1 MDYSV
6 KLCACPQS
14 GISELPASFAMA
26 ISGVAL
32 VLSLGT
38 HVSSLHWLRSR
49 RETVSVFLGT
59 LRGVLF
65 PKTEKEK
72 RVAVLIEEKR
82 LAMCLVLADA
92 FFVSQFGSA
101 MLLMV
106 SAAAFFGLFPREP
119 MYLAYYC
126 VVTTICALAWIGFL
140 FQKKLN
146 VTSMNLLIYA
156 MFLLVGVPPVFATS
170 LESYHFAIGWARAL
184 QLLLSIVGPDM
195 SHFLP
200 VNLLHLAWQLWVIF
214 KNPGLRDDL
223 VENLVLSLVTVGY
236 NLLMRIGA
244 TALFKDRGEAIL
256 QALQSSNS
264 EGTVRALI
272 SVMTDALVALR
283 EDLTLQEDS
292 PPLAALLLGTPSIVA
307 RQGQTMSRFLMADNV
322 DRFNQFVLSGSS
334 ASKAR
339 QINIDFRDSSGNRV
353 RTQIYHVCL
362 KDQLDGHLTHL
373 IGVVEDSREQSLG
386 PSLDGLS
393 EGGFSRQTSNVDG
406 STVLNISGGLGAF
419 PILDH
424 GGKFIL
430 FGLELKLVQAHVLH
444 MLEPGT
450 NSPTLEYFREGAS
463 PSPATSSRPKRSDQ
477 LKMMEGKWKI
487 AMPDAPPMLIQ
498 GGVATVQLSM
508 QILRDPNI
516 NLGLQGLPVR
526 LRPERPL
533 QVPTRS
539 RQSLPQISWHGSAR
553 PERIHSAPACT
564 LDDRAEGPESSDS
577 LKEVSDAH
585 ASIGR
590 RAELPRARSFVDSD
604 PRALRDPKF
613 QGVLVDLKSEAM
625 SLPGQIPQGN
635 QGSDP

>member
-1 MDYSV
+1 MDYLV

-14 GISELPASFAMA
+14 GTSELPASFAMA

-38 HVSSLHWLRSR
+38 HVSSLHWLRR
-49 RETVSVFLGT
+49 QRESVSVFLGT

-72 RVAVLIEEKR
+72 RVAALIEERR

-106 SAAAFFGLFPREP
+106 SSAAFFGLFPRET
-119 MYLAYYC
+119 MYLVYYC
-126 VVTTICALAWIGFL
+126 VVTTICGLTWIVFL
-140 FQKKLN
+140 FPKKLN
-146 VTSMNLLIYA
+146 VTSMNLLFYA

-214 KNPGLRDDL
+214 KSPALRDDL
-223 VENLVLSLVTVGY
+223 TDNLALGLVTTGY

-244 TALFKDRGEAIL
+244 IALFRDRGEAIL
-256 QALQSSNS
+256 QALQFSNS

-272 SVMTDALVALR
+272 SVMTDALVALN

-307 RQGQTMSRFLMADNV
+307 RQGQLMSRFLMADNV
-322 DRFNQFVLSGSS
+322 DRFNDFVLSGSS
-334 ASKAR
+334 AFKAR
-339 QINIDFRDSSGNRV
+339 QISIDFRDSSGNRV
-353 RTQIYHVCL
+353 RTHIYHVCL

-373 IGVVEDSREQSLG
+373 IGVVEDSREQSMA
-386 PSLDGLS
+386 PSGDSLSDG
-393 EGGFSRQTSNVDG
+393 EGGFSRQTSHMDG

-424 GGKFIL
+424 VGKFIL
-430 FGLELKLVQAHVLH
+430 FGLELKLVEANVLH
-444 MLEPGT
+444 MREPGT
-450 NSPTLEYFREGAS
+450 NSATLEYFREGAA
-463 PSPATSSRPKRSDQ
+463 PLPATSSRPKRSDQ

-487 AMPDAPPMLIQ
+487 AMRDAPPMIIQ

-516 NLGLQGLPVR
+516 KIGLEGLPVR

-539 RQSLPQISWHGSAR
+539 RQARPQSARPGSAR
-553 PERIHSAPACT
+553 LVRTHSAPACT
-564 LDDRAEGPESSDS
+564 LDERAEGPESSDS
-577 LKEVSDAH
+577 QREVSDAH
-585 ASIGR
+585 ASSGK
-590 RAELPRARSFVDSD
+590 RAELPRARSFLDSD
-604 PRALRDPKF
+604 PRARQDPKF
-613 QGVLVDLKSEAM
+613 TSVLVDSNPQAM
-625 SLPGQIPQGN
+625 SLPGQIPEGN
-635 QGSDP
+635 Q